1 MDEKGRQTRKSA
13 RRDAFASGK
22 RFDAVCRPFSS
33 TLRVALGSPTASSK
47 ASPGATAPRFG
58 LLLAGRAAQCDD
70 DPILVRNSG

>member
-13 RRDAFASGK
+13 QRDACASGK

-47 ASPGATAPRFG
+47 ASPVAMATRFG
-58 LLLAGRAAQCDD
+58 FLLADRAA
-70 DPILVRNSG
+70 